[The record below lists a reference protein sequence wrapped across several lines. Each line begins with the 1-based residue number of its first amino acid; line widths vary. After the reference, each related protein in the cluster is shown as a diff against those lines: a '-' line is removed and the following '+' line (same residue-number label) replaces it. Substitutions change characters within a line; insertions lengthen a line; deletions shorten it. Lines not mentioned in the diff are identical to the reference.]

1 MSKLRRIVLLRHGET
16 VGQSSL
22 RFHGSNDVE
31 LSDEGRHHVR
41 EAARLLRTEVFDLA
55 VTSPLR
61 RAWEAAHI
69 VTGGAALRIE
79 ADFREID
86 FGRWEGLTMEEIEA
100 TDPALHREWMERL
113 ESFEFPAGES
123 RSGFDE
129 RVQSGLERLRG
140 SGASSALV
148 VSHKGPICSIAKH
161 LLGHPLEEHEPP
173 LAGIVSLYRGNDG
186 SWLQGRRGSDP
197 VGLTAS
203 SFLSGLTAR

>member
-1 MSKLRRIVLLRHGET
+1 VSTLRRIVLLRHGET

-22 RFHGSNDVE
+22 RFHGANDVA

-41 EAARLLRTEVFDLA
+41 EAARSLRNEVFDLV

-61 RAWEAAHI
+61 RAWEAAQI
-69 VTGGAALRIE
+69 ATGAAALRIE
-79 ADFREID
+79 ADFREIH

-100 TDPALHREWMERL
+100 ADPALHREWMERL

-123 RSGFDE
+123 RAGFHE
-129 RVQSGLERLRG
+129 RVRCGLERLQQ

-148 VSHKGPICSIAKH
+148 VSHKGPICSIARE

-173 LAGIVSLYRGNDG
+173 LAGIVSLYRDHDG

-197 VGLTAS
+197 AGLRA
-203 SFLSGLTAR
+203 FPG